1 MSPAWEFGEERTHCL
16 QTELKW
22 VLEGKNGGWG
32 GGVGSGTGIGKTRI
46 YDSSR
51 QGRDWADS
59 ETDRPTASSGGLS
72 RLTTSITASRQKL
85 RKPPWWLPW
94 LPCCLSLLQG
104 VLSAVF
110 YCLLC
115 HQFEEIIRSG
125 KRPQAVK
132 GRVWDRLTKSLKDEY
147 SCGTAN
153 TLSPLYCMLVCV
165 RY

>member
-32 GGVGSGTGIGKTRI
+32 GGGQWHGNRENQDLWFLPAGARLSGFG
-46 YDSSR
+46 
-51 QGRDWADS
+51 
-59 ETDRPTASSGGLS
+59 DRPTASSGGLS